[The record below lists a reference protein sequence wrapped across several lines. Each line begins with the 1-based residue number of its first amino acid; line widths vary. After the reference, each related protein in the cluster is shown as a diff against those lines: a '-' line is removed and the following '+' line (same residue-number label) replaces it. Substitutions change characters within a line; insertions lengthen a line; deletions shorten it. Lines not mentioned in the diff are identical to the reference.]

1 MRLTPELMESI
12 LDSIS
17 FPKAKFRLCKD
28 VDSPYLQVEF
38 DGCCN
43 VTGEPILWK
52 GRKWRLSPHMTK
64 SEIVQTAFLA
74 ILIASEHEVR
84 EQFRFR
90 GRAIFGPHFDVEHLV
105 TLASDPRN
113 EDTR

>member
-1 MRLTPELMESI
+1 MKLTHELMESI
-12 LDSIS
+12 LSNIS
-17 FPKAKFRLCKD
+17 YPNAKFYLCVD
-28 VDSPYLQVEF
+28 GDSPYLQVEF

-43 VTGEPILWK
+43 VTGEPMVWK
-52 GRKWRLSPHMTK
+52 GRKWRLSQYMTK

-74 ILIASEHEVR
+74 ILVATEHEAR

-90 GRAIFGPHFDVEHLV
+90 GQSIFGPHFDVERLV

-113 EDTR
+113 DDTR

>member
-1 MRLTPELMESI
+1 MKLTPELMDSI
-12 LDSIS
+12 LNKIS
-17 FPKAKFRLCKD
+17 FPKAKFHLCED
-28 VDSPYLQVEF
+28 GSYLQVEF

-43 VTGEPILWK
+43 VTGEPMTWK

-64 SEIVQTAFLA
+64 SELVQTAFLA
-74 ILIASEHEVR
+74 ILVATEHETR

-90 GRAIFGPHFDVEHLV
+90 GCAIFGPHFDVEHLV
-105 TLASDPRN
+105 TMASDPRN